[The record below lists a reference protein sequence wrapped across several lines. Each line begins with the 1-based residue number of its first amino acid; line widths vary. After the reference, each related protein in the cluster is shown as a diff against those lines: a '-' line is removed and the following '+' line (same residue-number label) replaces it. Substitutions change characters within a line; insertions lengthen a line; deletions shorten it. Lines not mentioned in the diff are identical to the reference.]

1 VVTVLQATEDY
12 VTSLIG
18 RQVSI
23 KRGPDGKAKLVRKQ
37 SYVAKN
43 RKLKIDRLVRAWKQK
58 AAKE

>member
-23 KRGPDGKAKLVRKQ
+23 KRGPDGKAKLVRQ
-37 SYVAKN
+37 PSYVAKTL
-43 RKLKIDRLVRAWKQK
+43 KLKIDRLVRAWKQK

>member
-1 VVTVLQATEDY
+1 M
-12 VTSLIG
+12 TSLIG

-43 RKLKIDRLVRAWKQK
+43 RKIKNDRLVKAWSKRSKKHGQDK
-58 AAKE
+58 

>member
-1 VVTVLQATEDY
+1 

-23 KRGPDGKAKLVRKQ
+23 KRGPDGKAKLVRKS

-43 RKLKIDRLVRAWKQK
+43 RKLKIDREVRAWSSKKRK

>member
-1 VVTVLQATEDY
+1 

-43 RKLKIDRLVRAWKQK
+43 RKLKIDREVRAWSKKRK

>member
-1 VVTVLQATEDY
+1 M
-12 VTSLIG
+12 TSLIG

-23 KRGPDGKAKLVRKQ
+23 KRGPDGKAKLVRKS

-43 RKLKIDRLVRAWKQK
+43 RKLKIDREVRAWKKK

>member
-1 VVTVLQATEDY
+1 

-23 KRGPDGKAKLVRKQ
+23 KRGPDGKSKLVRKQ

-43 RKLKIDRLVRAWKQK
+43 RKLKVDRLVRAWKQK